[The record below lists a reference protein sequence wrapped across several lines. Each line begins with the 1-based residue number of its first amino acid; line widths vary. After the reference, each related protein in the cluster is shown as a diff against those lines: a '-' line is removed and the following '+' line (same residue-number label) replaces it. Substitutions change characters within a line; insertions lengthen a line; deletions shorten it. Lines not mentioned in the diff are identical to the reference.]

1 MAINHL
7 SCFRPQS
14 LRLLT
19 LAQSQVEFR
28 LAKPDEKTGLRGKE
42 PTYMEGRTILVTRD
56 NNNIPEDE
64 RLLPSH
70 FVLADGNVMVRLR
83 LENLRVMSSNHHGSK
98 HEQMYSDM
106 FLYVPWE
113 NEEQFL
119 GEARESEEACK
130 TLWERYKES
139 IRDLKNQL
147 KSRIRSAWLD

>member
-1 MAINHL
+1 M
-7 SCFRPQS
+7 
-14 LRLLT
+14 LT

-28 LAKPDEKTGLRGKE
+28 LAKPDVKAGLRGKD
-42 PTYMEGRTILVTRD
+42 PTYTEGRTILVAGE
-56 NNNIPEDE
+56 NHNIPESE

-70 FVLADGNVMVRLR
+70 FELTDGNIMVRLR
-83 LENLRVMSSNHHGSK
+83 LENLRVISTKHHGSK
-98 HEQMYSDM
+98 HEQMYSDL

-130 TLWERYKES
+130 ALWERYKES
-139 IRDLKNQL
+139 IRDIKNQL